1 MFPMSIW
8 QGVRPSWSYRQ
19 ALLRFLMV
27 LLLVAAWSPVS
38 KAFAEEPRIKNLN
51 VTVWPEYD
59 DPRVLVQYEGE
70 FEGLSLPQKVSFL
83 VPQGTPIS
91 SACAINP
98 NGQHTS
104 ETWENKDVEGGFTQ
118 VTFQLTQPKVH
129 VEYYYNP
136 LQGSP
141 NKSMAYS
148 YKTLYPVDTLNLE
161 VQQPLKATEFAV
173 TPATSEVSND
183 KDGFKYYHYRF
194 SKVPVGGT
202 SSFQVSYTKP
212 DNTPS
217 VKPSS
222 GGTSVSQAGGD
233 TNTAVILAI
242 VVGAVVL
249 GGGAYYAVNR
259 KPQRRY
265 GTGRG
270 NLYPSVAAPSVA
282 AASRGSSAPVNPRR
296 GKGASA
302 SRAAFCRQC
311 GTAIQGGDNF
321 CPKCG
326 QRVR

>member
-1 MFPMSIW
+1 MFLSGLWKGGPLF
-8 QGVRPSWSYRQ
+8 SWHMIFRLSV
-19 ALLRFLMV
+19 ALF
-27 LLLVAAWSPVS
+27 LVAAWSPVS
-38 KAFAEEPRIKNLN
+38 RAFAEDPRIKSLS
-51 VTVWPEYD
+51 VSVWPEYD
-59 DPRVLVQYEGE
+59 DPRVLVQYEGD
-70 FEGLSLPQKVSFL
+70 FEGLSLPQEVSFL
-83 VPQGTPIS
+83 VPQGAAIG
-91 SACAINP
+91 SACGVSP

-104 ETWENKDVEGGFTQ
+104 ETWKSKDVEGGFTQ
-118 VTFQLTQPKVH
+118 ITYKLTQPKFH
-129 VEYYYNP
+129 VEYYYQP
-136 LQGSP
+136 LAGSP

-161 VQQPLKATEFAV
+161 VQQPLKAAEFAV

-194 SKVPVGGT
+194 DKVPTGGT

-212 DNTPS
+212 DDNPS
-217 VKPSS
+217 VKRSQTT
-222 GGTSVSQAGGD
+222 GQASQAGD
-233 TNTAVILAI
+233 SNTTAILVI

-249 GGGAYYAVNR
+249 GGGAFYAVSR

-270 NLYPSVAAPSVA
+270 GLYPSVA

-311 GTAIQGGDNF
+311 GTAIQGADNF